1 MGMRILK
8 TNNNKTTF
16 IMKRLLSFFLLSLP
30 AALTLTAGNIV
41 TDTIHSKVLGAD
53 VCYNVYLPSGFGKQ
67 ADARYPVVYLL
78 HGLSDDYRAW
88 RDKGQM
94 QSVAD
99 ELIES
104 GEACKMVIIMPGA
117 GGPDIHNTWN
127 GYFNMP
133 GWAYEDFFFTELLP
147 TAEAKY
153 RVVGDKGHRAIMG
166 LSMGGGGSTVYCQ
179 RHPDMFSSCYAMSA
193 WLDEGSL
200 KADDSQ
206 PKDKLYYVKTAVRE
220 HSALDFVEKASEE
233 TRNELRTV
241 KWFIDCGDD
250 DFLIDLSVRLHQLMR
265 DSRIKSELRIRN
277 GVHNWEYWHEALRM
291 ALPFASRSFDCN
303 GK

>member
-16 IMKRLLSFFLLSLP
+16 IMKRLLSLFLLSLP

-67 ADARYPVVYLL
+67 ADDRYPVVYLL

-153 RVVGDKGHRAIMG
+153 RIAGDKGHRAIMG

-193 WLDEGSL
+193 WLDEGPL
-200 KADDSQ
+200 KEDDSQ
-206 PKDKLYYVKTAVRE
+206 TKDKLYYVKTAVRE

-233 TRNELRTV
+233 TRNKLRTV

-250 DFLIDLSVRLHQLMR
+250 DFLVDLSVRLHQLMR